1 MRCGSLRRAHGVT
14 PQRSAFW
21 KTDTYGAFAEPAKRR
36 GAAISIQRGERFCY
50 SCRVKKYLLA
60 AVLLFVIPSLL
71 AQSDTTGTV
80 PGDANALLA
89 KAAPYYDYQS
99 SEMKPWHVRYHYQY
113 FDIKGMP
120 SAEGEFDYWWSAK
133 VSRASWTHGTQS
145 HVEWHSADGKEM
157 RSVTGDDVTSLE
169 HRLVSALLPRFAK
182 TADFDSGDWKLKYF
196 TMTYPS
202 GTLDCAGSVRSA
214 DNRIA
219 SLHNIWPS
227 YCFEGHDPVLVASH
241 ENGTIMTFYG
251 NNQPF
256 HHHNFPGEIQIF
268 YAGMKRVDANLEELS
283 GVLAEDAA
291 FTPSM
296 DAKPYIQRTTMI
308 TVPIFQMPP
317 LVITTK
323 VNPTYPLGAAATRV
337 GGTVVV
343 AATIDKEGKV
353 KDASVVSSPGAAFSD
368 AALDAVRQWR
378 YKPIMVNGQP
388 MELHTTISVNFA
400 P

>member
-1 MRCGSLRRAHGVT
+1 MLQVKVGGN
-14 PQRSAFW
+14 
-21 KTDTYGAFAEPAKRR
+21 
-36 GAAISIQRGERFCY
+36 FCY
-50 SCRVKKYLLA
+50 SDRVKKYLFFAIPLI
-60 AVLLFVIPSLL
+60 VIPSLL
-71 AQSDTTGTV
+71 AQSDTAGTV
-80 PGDANALLA
+80 SHDPKALLA
-89 KAAPYYDYQS
+89 TAAPYYDYQS
-99 SEMKPWHVRYHYQY
+99 SDMKPWHIRYHYQY
-113 FDIKGMP
+113 YDDKGMP
-120 SAEGEFDYWWSAK
+120 SAEGEFDYWWSTTKATK
-133 VSRASWTHGTQS
+133 ASWTHGTQS

-182 TADFDSGDWKLKYF
+182 AADFGSGDQKLKYF

-202 GTLDCAGSVRSA
+202 GTLDCAGFTRSS

-219 SLHNIWPS
+219 SLQNNWPS
-227 YCFEGHDPVLVASH
+227 YCFEGHDPVLIASH

-251 NNQPF
+251 DNQPF
-256 HHHNFPGEIQIF
+256 HHHNIPGEIQIF
-268 YAGMKRVDANLEELS
+268 YAGTKRVDANLEELS

-296 DAKPYIQRTTMI
+296 DAKPYIQRTSVI
-308 TVPIFQMPP
+308 TVPQMQIPP
-317 LVITTK
+317 LVITTR
-323 VNPTYPLGAAATRV
+323 VEPIYPLSAAATRI

-353 KDASVVSSPGAAFSD
+353 KDPSVVSSPGAAFSD

-388 MELHTTISVNFA
+388 MEMHTTINVNFA